1 MENRINQVFQTES
14 GKYLVLNQA
23 IYHGKTYF
31 LAAGVNDNLTDI
43 NGILAVLQVEEEN
56 GKETV
61 SVVKDQKLL
70 TLLLKYLQKEV
81 NV

>member
-23 IYHGKTYF
+23 TYHGDTYF
-31 LAAGVNDNLTDI
+31 LAVGVNDNLTDI
-43 NGILAVLQVEEEN
+43 NGLLAVLKIEKEN
-56 GKETV
+56 GEEMV

-70 TLLLKYLQKEV
+70 TLLLKYLQKETAV
-81 NV
+81 